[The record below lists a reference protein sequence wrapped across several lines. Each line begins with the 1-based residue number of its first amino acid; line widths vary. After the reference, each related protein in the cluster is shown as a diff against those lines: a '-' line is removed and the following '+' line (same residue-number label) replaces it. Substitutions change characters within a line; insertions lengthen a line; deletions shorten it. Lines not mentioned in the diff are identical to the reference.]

1 MVAAPAPLPAPLLWG
16 SVLAPIAAAVI
27 VLFVRGARATTSLSA
42 AALLVSTLLLIDAYA
57 IALTLGRVV
66 YDPLYARLPAVGEV
80 SLYLDSLAF
89 MVAFS
94 SAAVSTLVAIYSYWY
109 MRHRFEEM
117 GLGEDAW
124 SLYHS
129 LLLLFAAGLIGVG
142 MASNAILFYIFLELT
157 LIPSFLLIALY
168 GYGERHKIALL
179 YLVWTHVGST
189 LFLLG
194 VLLAAFHAGA
204 RSLNVFTV
212 SEGFHTGL
220 WEYLVPRTV
229 LEVALPMI
237 IIGMG
242 VKMALMGL
250 HVWLPYAH
258 AEAPT
263 PLSALLS
270 PNLIGVG
277 AYGILRFAAE
287 TAPTIFSSYVPILL
301 AWALATMVYGGL
313 VALSQDDVKRFLAY
327 SSVSQM
333 GYLMLGL
340 ASATLIGYTGAM
352 LHYVAHAFGKAA
364 LFMTAGVLIVA
375 LHTRSMSRM
384 GGLAAVMPVTAAAA
398 LIGFLH
404 LMGIPP
410 TIGIWS
416 KYLILRGFA
425 EATPAGIF
433 VAAAVAVIIG
443 TTLTAVYS
451 LVSFRR
457 IFLGPLPGAKP
468 HHGHHHD
475 GAGHPREPRGMA
487 WVTMLSALI
496 GVACFFALP
505 WLTAII
511 GW

>member
-16 SVLAPIAAAVI
+16 SVLAPIAAAIV
-27 VLFVRGARATTSLSA
+27 VLFVRGARVTTALSS

-57 IALTLGRVV
+57 IALALGRVV
-66 YDPLYARLPAVGEV
+66 YDPLYARLPAVGEI

-194 VLLAAFHAGA
+194 VLLAAFHTGA
-204 RSLNVFTV
+204 RGLNIFTV
-212 SEGFHTGL
+212 NSGFHTGL

-229 LEVALPMI
+229 LEAALPMI

-287 TAPTIFSSYVPILL
+287 TAPNIFSSYVPVLL

-340 ASATLIGYTGAM
+340 ASATSI
-352 LHYVAHAFGKAA
+352 
-364 LFMTAGVLIVA
+364 
-375 LHTRSMSRM
+375 
-384 GGLAAVMPVTAAAA
+384 AAAA
-398 LIGFLH
+398 
-404 LMGIPP
+404 
-410 TIGIWS
+410 T
-416 KYLILRGFA
+416 Y
-425 EATPAGIF
+425 TPSHAS
-433 VAAAVAVIIG
+433 VA
-443 TTLTAVYS
+443 
-451 LVSFRR
+451 
-457 IFLGPLPGAKP
+457 
-468 HHGHHHD
+468 
-475 GAGHPREPRGMA
+475 
-487 WVTMLSALI
+487 
-496 GVACFFALP
+496 
-505 WLTAII
+505 
-511 GW
+511 